1 VSLGLTLDYFAVD
14 LDEFFLLF
22 YRQALG
28 NSPTLIGPDHFP
40 AGTEA
45 SLDIQ
50 YIMSVGTQSV
60 ITPHLQHH

>member
-1 VSLGLTLDYFAVD
+1 MELTLRSRAVD

-50 YIMSVGTQSV
+50 YIMSVGT
-60 ITPHLQHH
+60 